1 VPKRIDTSTI
11 VAGLHAV
18 EALLKST
25 PAKVNHVVF
34 LKGGQHRNLHDL
46 QRLAE
51 DNHIRVH
58 QLPKAQLDQ
67 WFPGPHQG
75 VLAFCNARPV
85 DDWGQVKESLL
96 DMRRQ
101 GRAPLVVVPAA
112 MEDPRN
118 LGACIRSAVCLG
130 ADAVLSHN
138 KGGAALTPT
147 AAKAAAGA
155 VEEIPFCQVPD
166 IEKELKSL
174 REQGFAVYG
183 LDAAGEADVTQA
195 KYDGPLVL
203 VVGGEDRGIPP
214 HIRRCCSAL
223 LRIPMAPGGHSY
235 NASVALSL
243 FLYEAARQTG
253 FRRLGSRPKNVQQ
266 PQ

>member
-11 VAGLHAV
+11 VAGLHPV
-18 EALLKST
+18 EALLRSS

-34 LKGGQHRNLHDL
+34 LKGGQHAKLHAL
-46 QRLAE
+46 QKIAE
-51 DNHIRVH
+51 DAHIRVH

-67 WFPGPHQG
+67 WYPGQHQG

-85 DDWGQVKESLL
+85 DAWGDVRESLL
-96 DMRRQ
+96 RMRKE
-101 GRAPLVVVPAA
+101 GRNPLIVVPAA

-118 LGACIRSAVCLG
+118 LGACIRSAACLG
-130 ADAVLSHN
+130 ADAILSHN
-138 KGGAALTPT
+138 KGSASLTPT

-155 VEEIPFCQVPD
+155 AEVLPFCQVPD

-174 REQGFAVYG
+174 REIGFAVYG
-183 LDAAGEADVTQA
+183 LDASGEADVTQPR
-195 KYDGPLVL
+195 YDGPLVL

-214 HIRRCCSAL
+214 HIRRCCTAVL
-223 LRIPMAPGGHSY
+223 KIPMAPGANSY
-235 NASVALSL
+235 NASVALSI

-253 FRRLGSRPKNVQQ
+253 FKRLQGGSEKLRA
-266 PQ
+266 